1 MYLHAAHIARHRLG
15 LIAAAALLAVV
26 VSGCFGGSHDRA
38 GGVVGP
44 KTAVLTLASHDTG
57 TDVRE
62 WADAVQRLSHGSLR
76 IVIKNDWRRNEA
88 DPENDTIADIRTGK
102 VSLASIPVRA
112 YDTIGVNSFQGLL
125 APFLIDSYALEEKVL
140 ASHLPAQALS
150 GIKPL
155 GVRGIAL
162 LPGPLQHILSV
173 GTPTLAPPDYRS
185 QAIGIHRS
193 ELAASTFR
201 ALGTTS
207 VDLTPDAD
215 LLRLGGIEGD
225 LVTLVAGR
233 LNTITADET
242 LPSNVSF
249 WPSAVSIVMND
260 KAFAALT
267 HTQRKALEAAGR
279 SALGPSMQRLT
290 HDEHTALAVMCRGAG
305 QRGHLAFLSAT
316 PSNLAALRRAVDP
329 VYRRLDEDD
338 ATREVIAKVDAI
350 KKHVIRPPAPDCPA
364 GLLHHLRLKRPT
376 GTLRLASDLTATSRS
391 TWKGTVTSKR
401 LGRGRLML
409 TIRFGLG
416 FNKRFA
422 RRATK
427 FEARFP
433 GGTLRGCMDMTLTLA
448 PHRNY
453 RWIGSPGAIN
463 TASRTLRHYAGL
475 SLTFAGLTKAS
486 DRRHLRARLVS
497 DAPTGLPC

>member
-1 MYLHAAHIARHRLG
+1 MYLHAAHMGSPRLG
-15 LIAAAALLAVV
+15 LIAVAALLAVV
-26 VSGCFGGSHDRA
+26 MSGCFGGSHDRA

-57 TDVRE
+57 ADVRE

-76 IVIKNDWRRNEA
+76 IVIKSDWRRNEI
-88 DPENDTIADIRTGK
+88 DPEKDTIADVRAGK

-112 YDTIGVNSFQGLL
+112 YDTIGVKSFQGLL

-140 ASHLPAQALS
+140 ASHLPAQVLS
-150 GIKPL
+150 GVKPL
-155 GVRGIAL
+155 GVRGVAL
-162 LPGPLQHILSV
+162 LPGPLQHVLSV
-173 GTPTLAPPDYRS
+173 GTPTLAPSDYRS

-207 VDLTPDAD
+207 VALTPGAD

-225 LVTLVAGR
+225 LVALVAGR
-233 LNTITADET
+233 LNTVTADET

-267 HTQRKALEAAGR
+267 RTQREALEAAGS

-290 HDEHTALAVMCRGAG
+290 HDERTALAVMCRGAG

-316 PSNLAALRRAVDP
+316 PSNLAALRRAVEP

-338 ATREVIAKVDAI
+338 ATREVIAKVDAM
-350 KKHVIRPPAPDCPA
+350 KQHVTRPPAPDCPA
-364 GLLHHLRLKRPT
+364 GLLHHLRLKRPA
-376 GTLRLASDLTATSRS
+376 GALRLASDLTATSRS
-391 TWKGTVTSKR
+391 TWKGAVTSKR

-409 TIRFGLG
+409 RIRFGFG

-427 FEARFP
+427 FEARFSN
-433 GGTLRGCMDMTLTLA
+433 GTLRGCMDMTITLG
-448 PHRNY
+448 PHGNY
-453 RWIGSPGAIN
+453 RWIGSPGAIK
-463 TASRTLRHYAGL
+463 TASQTLRHYAGL
-475 SLTFAGLTKAS
+475 SLTFAGLTKAG
-486 DRRHLRARLVS
+486 DHRHLRGSLVS
-497 DAPTGLPC
+497 DASTGLPC

>member
-1 MYLHAAHIARHRLG
+1 MHRHAAHIGRPRFG
-15 LIAAAALLAVV
+15 LIAGAALLGVV

-38 GGVVGP
+38 GGVVAP

-57 TDVRE
+57 ADVRE
-62 WADAVQRLSHGSLR
+62 WVDAAQRRSHGSLR
-76 IVIKNDWRRNEA
+76 IVIKSDWRRNEI
-88 DPENDTIADIRTGK
+88 DPEKDMIADVRAGK
-102 VSLASIPVRA
+102 LSLASIPLRA

-125 APFLIDSYALEEKVL
+125 APFLIDSYALQERVL
-140 ASHLPAQALS
+140 ASHLPAQLLA
-150 GIKPL
+150 GVEPL
-155 GVRGIAL
+155 GVRGVAL
-162 LPGPLQHILSV
+162 LPGPLQHVLSV
-173 GTPTLAPPDYRS
+173 GTPTLAPSDYRS

-193 ELAASTFR
+193 ELAASTFS

-207 VDLTPDAD
+207 INWTPDTD
-215 LLRLGGIEGD
+215 LLQLGGIEGD
-225 LVTLVAGR
+225 LVALVAGR

-267 HTQRKALEAAGR
+267 HTQREALEAAGR

-305 QRGHLAFLSAT
+305 QQGHLAFLSAT
-316 PSNLAALRRAVDP
+316 PSNLTALRRAVDP
-329 VYRRLDEDD
+329 VYRQLDQDH

-350 KKHVIRPPAPDCPA
+350 KQHITRPPAPDCPA
-364 GLLHHLRLKRPT
+364 GLLHHLRLNRPA
-376 GTLRLASDLTATSRS
+376 GTLRLASDLTATDRS
-391 TWKGTVTSKR
+391 TWKGTVTSTR
-401 LGRGRLML
+401 LGRGRLTL
-409 TIRFGLG
+409 KVRFGFG

-427 FEARFP
+427 FEARFSN
-433 GGTLRGCMDMTLTLA
+433 GTLRGCMRMSITLR
-448 PHRNY
+448 PQGNY
-453 RWIGSPGAIN
+453 RWIGSPGAIK

-475 SLTFAGLTKAS
+475 SLTFAGLTQAG
-486 DRRHLRARLVS
+486 DHRHLRGSLVS

>member
-1 MYLHAAHIARHRLG
+1 MYLQTAHMGSPRLG
-15 LIAAAALLAVV
+15 LIAVAALLGVV
-26 VSGCFGGSHDRA
+26 MSGCFGGSHDRA

-57 TDVRE
+57 ADVRE

-76 IVIKNDWRRNEA
+76 IVIKSDWRRNEI
-88 DPENDTIADIRTGK
+88 DPEKDTIADVRAGK

-112 YDTIGVNSFQGLL
+112 YDTIGVKSFQGLL

-140 ASHLPAQALS
+140 ASHLPAQV
-150 GIKPL
+150 L

-162 LPGPLQHILSV
+162 LPGPLQHVLSV
-173 GTPTLAPPDYRS
+173 GTPTLAPSDYRS

-193 ELAASTFR
+193 ELAASTFS

-207 VDLTPDAD
+207 IDLTPDAE

-225 LVTLVAGR
+225 LVALVAGR
-233 LNTITADET
+233 LNTATADET

-249 WPSAVSIVMND
+249 WPSAVSIVIND

-267 HTQRKALEAAGR
+267 HTQREALEAAGR
-279 SALGPSMQRLT
+279 SALGPSMRRLT
-290 HDEHTALAVMCRGAG
+290 DDERTALAVMCRGAG

-329 VYRRLDEDD
+329 VYRQLDEDD
-338 ATREVIAKVDAI
+338 ATRDVIAKVEAM
-350 KKHVIRPPAPDCPA
+350 KKHVTRPPAPDCPA
-364 GLLHHLRLKRPT
+364 GLLHHLRLKRPA
-376 GTLRLASDLTATSRS
+376 GTLRLASDLTATNRS
-391 TWKGTVTSKR
+391 TWEGTATSKE

-409 TIRFGLG
+409 KVRFGFG

-427 FEARFP
+427 FEARFSS
-433 GGTLRGCMDMTLTLA
+433 GMLRGCMGMTITLA
-448 PHRNY
+448 PHGAY
-453 RWIGSPGAIN
+453 RWVGGPGAVK
-463 TASRTLRHYAGL
+463 TASQTLRRYAGL
-475 SLTFAGLTKAS
+475 SLTFAGLTRAG
-486 DRRHLRARLVS
+486 DHRHLRGGLVS